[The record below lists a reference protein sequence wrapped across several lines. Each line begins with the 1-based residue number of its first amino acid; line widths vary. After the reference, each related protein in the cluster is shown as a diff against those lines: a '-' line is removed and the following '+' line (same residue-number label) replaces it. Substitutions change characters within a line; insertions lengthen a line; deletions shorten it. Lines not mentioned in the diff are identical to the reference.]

1 MRIKEGSTALL
12 PEDALH
18 ALRGGKSAALE
29 VLRPHIRRMA
39 AKQYRDFE
47 RRLPA
52 WVEREDVEQEL
63 TIQVL
68 KSARAWSPARGGGIG
83 MYVGWGSLR
92 RLRRALNH
100 WRGASLH
107 GRESRNPS
115 RAEIAFCRAFGPDV
129 DPLAKAPPVAADQ
142 AESADGAR
150 VFDALVRGAAT
161 TREALVLLALREAGS
176 PGGAARLIAADHGA
190 RLECGLRDE
199 SEARARWMVKRVV
212 RQLATRLESE
222 RGTQE
227 DRARRAA

>member
-1 MRIKEGSTALL
+1 MRSDMLF
-12 PEDALH
+12 PEDALL
-18 ALRGGKSAALE
+18 ALRGGKLAALA

-39 AKQYRDFE
+39 AKQYRDFA
-47 RRLPA
+47 RKLPA

-68 KSARAWSPARGGGIG
+68 KSARAWSPACGGGIG

-92 RLRRALNH
+92 RLRRVLNH

-161 TREALVLLALREAGS
+161 TREALVLLKRGSQDGALS
-176 PGGAARLIAADHGA
+176 PD
-190 RLECGLRDE
+190 
-199 SEARARWMVKRVV
+199 EARAMALRWFAVAEATESD
-212 RQLATRLESE
+212 QLVSEALRATGADDEAQDRLFGYL
-222 RGTQE
+222 RKLR
-227 DRARRAA
+227 DRAVTL